1 MQFELGSVFRFL
13 SWLFF
18 TLILDGIIKT
28 TGRVVCAVFTKNKR
42 LSDNLLIVIGCF
54 FWMLVLVLIVQANQ
68 FIAVDVCLD
77 AGGSYDYDAKVC
89 IK

>member
-13 SWLFF
+13 SLLFL
-18 TLILDGIIKT
+18 TLIINGIIKT

-42 LSDNLLIVIGCF
+42 LSDNWLIAIGCL
-54 FWMLVLVLIVQANQ
+54 FWMLVLVFIAQANQ
-68 FIAVDVCLD
+68 SIAVDVCLD

>member
-18 TLILDGIIKT
+18 TLIIDGIIKT
-28 TGRVVCAVFTKNKR
+28 TGRVVRAVFTKNKG
-42 LSDNLLIVIGCF
+42 LSDNWLIAIGSL
-54 FWMLVLVLIVQANQ
+54 FWVLVLVFIAQANQ

-77 AGGSYDYDAKVC
+77 AGGSYDYDAQVC

>member
-18 TLILDGIIKT
+18 TLIIDGIIKT
-28 TGRVVCAVFTKNKR
+28 TGRVMCAVFTKNKG
-42 LSDNLLIVIGCF
+42 LSENLLIAIGCLI
-54 FWMLVLVLIVQANQ
+54 WMLILVLIVQANQ

-77 AGGSYDYDAKVC
+77 SGGSYDYNANQC